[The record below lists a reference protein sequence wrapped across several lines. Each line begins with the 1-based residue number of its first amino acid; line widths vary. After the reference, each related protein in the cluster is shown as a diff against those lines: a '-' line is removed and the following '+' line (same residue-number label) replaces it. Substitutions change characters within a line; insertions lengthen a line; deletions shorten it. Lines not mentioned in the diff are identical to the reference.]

1 MDERVD
7 RRGPAQYES
16 GLGFSFGCTCTLM
29 TTYLQ
34 EIIHYAALFTTLSN
48 HMLIRIILE
57 PTLLV

>member
-1 MDERVD
+1 
-7 RRGPAQYES
+7 
-16 GLGFSFGCTCTLM
+16 M

-34 EIIHYAALFTTLSN
+34 EIIQYAALQEIIQYAALLTTLSN